1 MSKKR
6 LRFFTTR
13 GNIVTNRYL
22 IRSITREGV
31 RMSKPSSKRSSV
43 DRVREHLKQ
52 CGLDIEVM
60 ELAKSTRTA
69 ALAAEAVGSPL
80 GAIVKSLVFLADGR
94 PVLILVS
101 GDKRVDPEKLAKIL
115 KAKRVMIANADQV
128 REATGFAIGGV
139 PPVAHKTKLLTLID
153 RNLQRF
159 EKLYAAAGSPRAVF
173 PITFETLVEI
183 TDGQLADVTED

>member
-1 MSKKR
+1 
-6 LRFFTTR
+6 
-13 GNIVTNRYL
+13 
-22 IRSITREGV
+22 
-31 RMSKPSSKRSSV
+31 
-43 DRVREHLKQ
+43 
-52 CGLDIEVM
+52 M